1 MSTTILRPTAKTFQP
16 HLYNLLIKSIESDMH
31 RLTINKPKSAFART
45 TVIPICASLRTS
57 TSVERL
63 AFSTQTRGF
72 LLHKNKTKQHTYI
85 INHRKIISMRNRTR
99 SVAVS
104 PGVKDVADGAAQK
117 QQISGEHRR
126 RAVHCSPAG
135 DALERWR
142 PGETRDH
149 GSRRENRGASDLLF
163 HDRWSLGEGEPRR
176 CARKKGA
183 MAGASAKGN
192 CSLQGASAREEGAM
206 VAEGRS

>member
-1 MSTTILRPTAKTFQP
+1 VFV
-16 HLYNLLIKSIESDMH
+16 D
-31 RLTINKPKSAFART
+31 
-45 TVIPICASLRTS
+45 
-57 TSVERL
+57 
-63 AFSTQTRGF
+63 
-72 LLHKNKTKQHTYI
+72 
-85 INHRKIISMRNRTR
+85 
-99 SVAVS
+99 
-104 PGVKDVADGAAQK
+104 PGVLQN
-117 QQISGEHRR
+117 R
-126 RAVHCSPAG
+126 CSPAG

-163 HDRWSLGEGEPRR
+163 HERWSLGEGEPRR

-206 VAEGRS
+206 GGGLCVLLH